1 MVVRPLY
8 LVCAAWSLLT
18 AHTFAQPI
26 TFAHD
31 IAPIV
36 YANCV
41 SCHRPGGE
49 GPFSLVSYQDVQKR
63 ARQIADVTRK
73 RFMPPWLPDSGDF
86 EGARRLSDDQIRT
99 IAGWVAQGAPEGP
112 ADQIPALPKFTDG
125 WQLGTP
131 DLVLEAQ
138 DEIAVPGA
146 GPDVYWNF
154 VFQPGLKTPRYVR
167 AIEIRPG
174 SRSVVHHANLLVD
187 RLGSSAAEARG
198 RGGFPGMDLTLF
210 RSPFDPEGHFMFW
223 KPGAAPHV
231 EPDGFSWRLDPGNL
245 LVLNTHVH
253 PSGKTETLRP
263 SLGLYFTDKPPSKF
277 PLLLQLENDN
287 ALDIPAGAA
296 HFAVSDDFRLPMD
309 LDVIAI
315 YPHAHYLG
323 KKLEAFASLPDGSRR
338 ELIHIPD
345 WDPGWQAVYYFRQP
359 VSLPKGTVISM
370 RYEYDNSA
378 ANVRNPNRPPKRV
391 QAGNQS
397 TDEMAHLW
405 LEVLP
410 HGAGDRR
417 RELEEAL
424 MRHRIEKSPLD
435 FEANF
440 NLGIV
445 MLSRLNP
452 NGAVSALR
460 TAVQVEPDR
469 PEAHNA
475 LGLALAAV
483 GRSGEAI
490 AEYDR
495 AVKLRPEYAAARF
508 NRANALVKAGKV
520 EQAIPDYRAVIAAD
534 PEDPGPKRALAR
546 ALVVRAHQLEA
557 DGKESDARA
566 LLEEAH
572 RLDPE
577 LKIP

>member
-1 MVVRPLY
+1 MIFRRLFQA
-8 LVCAAWSLLT
+8 CAVSCLAAAS
-18 AHTFAQPI
+18 AAAQKL

-41 SCHRPGGE
+41 TCHHPGGE
-49 GPFSLVSYQDVQKR
+49 GPFSLVTYQDVEKR
-63 ARQIADVTRK
+63 ARQIADVTSK

-86 EGARRLSDDQIRT
+86 EGARRLTDRQILTISD
-99 IAGWVAQGAPEGP
+99 WVVQGAPEGP
-112 ADQIPALPKFTDG
+112 SDQTPRPPAFTDG
-125 WQLGTP
+125 WQLGPP

-154 VFQPGLKTPRYVR
+154 IFQPALQAPRYVR

-174 SRSVVHHANLLVD
+174 SRNIVHHANLLVD
-187 RLGSSAAEARG
+187 RVGASAAEARG
-198 RGGFPGMDLTLF
+198 RGGFAGMDLTLF
-210 RSPFDPEGHFMFW
+210 RSPFDPDGHFLFW
-223 KPGAAPHV
+223 KPGSPPHV
-231 EPDGFSWRLDPGNL
+231 EPDGFSWRLDPGRL

-253 PSGKTETLRP
+253 PSGKTESLRP

-277 PLLLQLENDN
+277 PLLVEMENDN

-296 HFAVSDDFRLPMD
+296 HFPVNDDFRLPMD
-309 LDVIAI
+309 VDLIAI

-323 KKLEAFASLPDGSRR
+323 KKLEAFATLPDGSRR
-338 ELIHIPD
+338 ELIRIPD
-345 WDPGWQAVYYFRQP
+345 WDPNWQAVYYYREP
-359 VSLPKGTVISM
+359 VPLPKGTLISM

-378 ANVRNPNRPPKRV
+378 ANVRNPNRPAKRV

-405 LEVLP
+405 LELLP
-410 HGAGDRR
+410 RGSGDRR
-417 RELEEAL
+417 RELEEAV

-452 NGAVSALR
+452 TGAVSSLR
-460 TAVQVEPDR
+460 TAVRVEPDR
-469 PEAHNA
+469 ADAHNA
-475 LGLALAAV
+475 LGLALAAT
-483 GRSGEAI
+483 GRSDEAI
-490 AEYDR
+490 QQFDLAM
-495 AVKLRPEYAAARF
+495 KLRPDYTAARF
-508 NRANALVKAGKV
+508 NRANVLAKAGKI
-520 EQAIPDYRAVIAAD
+520 EQAIPDYRGVIAAD
-534 PEDPGPKRALAR
+534 PEDPAPKRALAR
-546 ALVVRAHQLEA
+546 ALVALARRVQAA
-557 DGKESDARA
+557 GKESEARP
-566 LLEEAH
+566 LLDEAR

-577 LKIP
+577 LKLP

>member
-1 MVVRPLY
+1 VAVRSLY
-8 LVCAAWSLLT
+8 VVCAGWSVLA
-18 AHTFAQPI
+18 AHAFAQAI

-41 SCHRPGGE
+41 ECHRPGGE
-49 GPFSLVSYQDVQKR
+49 GPFSLGSYQDVQKR

-86 EGARRLSDDQIRT
+86 EGARRLSDDQIRL
-99 IAGWVAQGAPEGP
+99 ISDWVAQGAPEGP
-112 ADQIPALPKFTDG
+112 ADQTPAPPTFADG
-125 WQLGTP
+125 WQLGPP

-154 VFQPGLKTPRYVR
+154 VFQPALKAPRSVR

-174 SRSVVHHANLLVD
+174 SRSIVHHANLLVD

-210 RSPFDPEGHFMFW
+210 RGPFDPDGHFLFW

-231 EPDGFSWRLDPGNL
+231 EPDGFSWRLDPGNM

-263 SLGLYFTDKPPSKF
+263 SLGLYFTGKPPSKF
-277 PLLLQLENDN
+277 PLLLRLENDN

-296 HFAVSDDFRLPMD
+296 HFPVSDDFRLPMD
-309 LDVIAI
+309 VDVIAI

-323 KKLEAFASLPDGSRR
+323 KRLEAFASLPDGSRR
-338 ELIHIPD
+338 ELIRIPD
-345 WDPGWQAVYYFRQP
+345 WDPGRQAVYYYREP
-359 VSLPKGTVISM
+359 VPLPKGAVISM

-378 ANVRNPNRPPKRV
+378 ANVRNPNRPPRRV

-405 LEVLP
+405 IEVLP
-410 HGAGDRR
+410 RGAGDRR

-424 MRHRIEKSPLD
+424 MRHRIEKSPRD

-445 MLSRLNP
+445 MMSRLNP
-452 NGAVSALR
+452 SGAVSALR
-460 TAVQVEPDR
+460 AAVEVGPDR
-469 PEAHNA
+469 ADAHNA
-475 LGLALAAV
+475 LGLALAAT
-483 GRSGEAI
+483 GRSVEAI

-495 AVKLRPEYAAARF
+495 AMQLQPEYVAARF
-508 NRANALVKAGKV
+508 NRANALVKAGKI
-520 EQAIPDYRAVIAAD
+520 EPAIQDYRVVVAAD
-534 PEDPGPKRALAR
+534 PGDPTPKLALAR
-546 ALVVRAHQLEA
+546 ALLGRARQLEA
-557 DGKESDARA
+557 EGKGVEARR
-566 LLEEAH
+566 LLDEA
-572 RLDPE
+572 RLLDPSVT
-577 LKIP
+577 L

>member
-1 MVVRPLY
+1 MACQASAQQL
-8 LVCAAWSLLT
+8 
-18 AHTFAQPI
+18 TFAS
-26 TFAHD
+26 D
-31 IAPIV
+31 VAPIM

-49 GPFSLVSYQDVQKR
+49 APFPLLTYQDVRKR
-63 ARQIADVTRK
+63 AQQIADVTRK
-73 RFMPPWLPDSGDF
+73 RFMPPWLPDSDDF
-86 EGARRLSDDQIRT
+86 EGARRLSGDQIRV
-99 IAGWVAQGAPEGP
+99 IAAWVAQGAPEGP
-112 ADQIPALPKFTDG
+112 ADQIPAPPAFADG
-125 WQLGTP
+125 WQLGPP
-131 DLVLEAQ
+131 DMVLEAQ
-138 DEIAVPGA
+138 DEIAVPNS

-154 VFQPGLKTPRYVR
+154 VFQPGLKAPRYVR

-174 SRSVVHHANLLVD
+174 SRSLVHHANLLVD
-187 RLGSSAAEARG
+187 RGGVSATEARG

-210 RSPFDPEGHFMFW
+210 RSPFDPDGHFLFW

-253 PSGKTETLRP
+253 PSGKADTLRP

-277 PLLLQLENDN
+277 PLLVQLENDN
-287 ALDIPAGAA
+287 ALNIPAGAA
-296 HFAVSDDFRLPMD
+296 HFLVSDDFRLPMD
-309 LDVIAI
+309 ADIIAI

-323 KKLEAFASLPDGSRR
+323 KKLEAYATLPGGVRKTMIR
-338 ELIHIPD
+338 IPD
-345 WDPGWQAVYYFRQP
+345 WNPSWQAVYYYREP
-359 VSLPKGTVISM
+359 LTLPKGAMISM

-410 HGAGDRR
+410 HGTGDRR

-452 NGAVSALR
+452 TGAVSALR
-460 TAVQVEPDR
+460 TAVQTEPDR
-469 PEAHNA
+469 ADAHNA
-475 LGLALAAV
+475 LGLALAGI
-483 GRSGEAI
+483 GRSAEAI
-490 AEYDR
+490 EQFDL
-495 AVKLRPEYAAARF
+495 AVKLRPDYAAAHF
-508 NRANALVKAGKV
+508 NRANALVKAGKF
-520 EQAIPDYRAVIAAD
+520 EQAISDYRAVVAVDSDD
-534 PEDPGPKRALAR
+534 PAPKRSLAR
-546 ALVVRAHQLEA
+546 ALLSRAQQLEA
-557 DGKESDARA
+557 EGQKDQARQ
-566 LLEEAH
+566 LIQEAAA
-572 RLDPE
+572 LDPS
-577 LKIP
+577 IAIR